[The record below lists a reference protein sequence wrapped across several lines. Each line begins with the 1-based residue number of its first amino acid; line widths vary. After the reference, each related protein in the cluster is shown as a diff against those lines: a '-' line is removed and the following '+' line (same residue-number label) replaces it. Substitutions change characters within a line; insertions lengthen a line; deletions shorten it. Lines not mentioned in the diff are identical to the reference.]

1 MEPIFKAV
9 CNEKDGSVERS
20 VYPFVHSRESIQKFY
35 EKSKD
40 LKTIFSKEFFGD
52 FEKFCN
58 TFFTRDSNGKITPQ
72 GLFWLVDDYVGMFY
86 ITDIYPEIDAQCHYL
101 FFDKKHYGREDLAKQ
116 MLKYL
121 FDTFKFHRLSIELPN
136 YASDTTRRFIQNIG
150 FHYEGKKV
158 KSAILNGVWYDSN
171 LYGLLRDESK
181 N

>member
-1 MEPIFKAV
+1 MEPILSV
-9 CNEKDGSVERS
+9 ICNEKDGSIERK
-20 VYPFVHSRESIQKFY
+20 VYPFQHTRESLRKFY

-58 TFFTRDSNGKITPQ
+58 TFFTRDASGKLVPQ

-86 ITDIYPEIDAQCHYL
+86 LTDIYPGVDAQCHYL
-101 FFDKKHYGREDLAKQ
+101 FFDKKHYGREELAKE

-121 FDTFKFHRLSIELPN
+121 FTTFKFHRLSIELPN
-136 YASDTTRRFIQNIG
+136 YASDSTRRFIQNVG

-158 KSAILNGVWYDSN
+158 KSTILNGVWYDTN
-171 LYGLLRDESK
+171 LYGLLKDER
-181 N
+181 

>member
-1 MEPIFKAV
+1 MNEPIISVV
-9 CNEKDGSVERS
+9 CNEKDGSVERKI
-20 VYPFVHSRESIQKFY
+20 YPFIHSKETIQKFY

-58 TFFTRDSNGKITPQ
+58 TFFVNDGKGNPTPQ
-72 GLFWLVDDYVGMFY
+72 GLFYLIDDYIGMFY
-86 ITDIYPEIDAQCHYL
+86 ITDIYPAIDASCHYL
-101 FFDKKHYGREDLAKQ
+101 FFDKKHYGREELAKE

-136 YASDTTRRFIQNIG
+136 YASDSTRRFIQNIG

-158 KSAILNGVWYDSN
+158 KNAILNGVWYDTN
-171 LYGLLRDESK
+171 LYGLLNEK
-181 N
+181 